1 MLGVKRN
8 TVAFKKNASALR
20 KLSKLSHQKRK
31 LHLKNWDIDAFK
43 DIKNISKAIC
53 NCKKIPLKTLVKLKP
68 HKKIIK
74 KIASSHP
81 IAVRKIL
88 INQEGGFLG
97 ALAGGL
103 IPLII
108 EGVQQL
114 VKAVS

>member
-1 MLGVKRN
+1 M
-8 TVAFKKNASALR
+8 
-20 KLSKLSHQKRK
+20 SKLSHQKRK

-68 HKKIIK
+68 HKKIIQ
-74 KIASSHP
+74 KIASSQP
-81 IAVRKIL
+81 VAVKKIL
-88 INQEGGFLG
+88 INQKGGAFLG